1 MLVFILGFIRS
12 RFIQVSSLIFLMIF
26 VIFRLFWGWIQFS
39 LSYFS
44 ADHRMRIISSQ
55 SIV

>member
-12 RFIQVSSLIFLMIF
+12 RFIQVSSLIFFMIF
-26 VIFRLFWGWIQFS
+26 VIFILFWGLILFS
-39 LSYFS
+39 LGYIS

-55 SIV
+55 SKV